1 MLRSRLLL
9 PALATAVISV
19 TAVFALPASGTAR
32 PRGIHF
38 SRCPANRK
46 AEWQEAKTDRN
57 PRASE
62 ATVPMAPG
70 ALQLCRY
77 YGFGAGHQ
85 TPQTQARAGEL
96 RSERILSKAA
106 EVRSIAREFDAL
118 QQVPEGPIHCPF
130 DEGARLYAVFAYANR
145 AEPKVP
151 VEVHLSGC
159 SFVWNGR
166 SHTFWATPQ
175 LIGRLKVLT
184 GGKG

>member
-1 MLRSRLLL
+1 MIFVM
-9 PALATAVISV
+9 AAI
-19 TAVFALPASGTAR
+19 ALPASGTAGSR
-32 PRGIHF
+32 AIHF
-38 SRCPANRK
+38 GRCPANRK

-57 PRASE
+57 PRAAE
-62 ATVPMAPG
+62 ATVPLAPS

-96 RSERILSKAA
+96 RSERILSKVA

-118 QQVPEGPIHCPF
+118 QQAPEGPIHCPF
-130 DEGARLYAVFAYANR
+130 DEGARLYAVFAYPNP
-145 AEPKVP
+145 AEAKVP

-166 SHTFWATPQ
+166 AHTFWATPQ
-175 LIGRLKVLT
+175 LIGRLKALAD
-184 GGKG
+184 GKG

>member
-1 MLRSRLLL
+1 MPSSRPLL
-9 PALATAVISV
+9 PALAIAALAASALI
-19 TAVFALPASGTAR
+19 ALPASGGTQQTA
-32 PRGIHF
+32 IHF
-38 SRCPANRK
+38 ARCPRTVK
-46 AEWQEAKTDRN
+46 VEGQEAMTDRN
-57 PRASE
+57 PRATE
-62 ATVPMAPG
+62 ATVPMAPS

-96 RSERILSKAA
+96 RSEHILSKAA
-106 EVRSIAREFDAL
+106 EVRSIAREFDL
-118 QQVPEGPIHCPF
+118 LHPVPEGPINCPF

-175 LIGRLKVLT
+175 LIGRLKALT
-184 GGKG
+184 SGKG